1 MKITLSQI
9 KCHLITIYCFILM
22 IQSYYNIN
30 NAKTLRY
37 INVCIWSTYEGR
49 STLYCAFKSCI
60 SCIFTVDSRILIRI
74 LCTRIRIRIRIH
86 WKLEWIRIR
95 ILAKWS
101 DSDSDSNPLLPDL
114 THLWN
119 WVAAS
124 SPHSVVVVVCPQCE
138 RGMSWLQ
145 FSDHWSSS
153 STTCGWSRWNA
164 YFCSHCK
171 FCYTTTLAACRIFYL
186 PYF

>member
-95 ILAKWS
+95 IRILAKGS
-101 DSDSDSNPLLPDL
+101 DSDSDSNPLLPDS
-114 THLWN
+114 THL
-119 WVAAS
+119 
-124 SPHSVVVVVCPQCE
+124 
-138 RGMSWLQ
+138 
-145 FSDHWSSS
+145 
-153 STTCGWSRWNA
+153 
-164 YFCSHCK
+164 CS
-171 FCYTTTLAACRIFYL
+171 LL
-186 PYF
+186 